1 MQGGRTDIGWVV
13 LAGTLVYLV
22 FLPPL
27 LGGQHCLLCLFE
39 SVIDFAVDWEGGC
52 LAQVVVQ

>member
-1 MQGGRTDIGWVV
+1 V

-52 LAQVVVQ
+52 LAQVVVR